1 MFRNNVWFSG
11 SACLSPFVKGAAVK
25 TTQHPKVPDGGAQHQ
40 THVRVLQHL
49 PLKLSAPLTN
59 NQATITFPSPNP
71 RLLTRLKI
79 RLVVTYAT
87 CLMQ

>member
-59 NQATITFPSPNP
+59 TLSVSFFFISFFNQYLFHFWARAVLF
-71 RLLTRLKI
+71 
-79 RLVVTYAT
+79 
-87 CLMQ
+87 Q

>member
-1 MFRNNVWFSG
+1 MFRNMRGKRNNVLFSG

-59 NQATITFPSPNP
+59 NLLLPSPLP
-71 RLLTRLKI
+71 I
-79 RLVVTYAT
+79 PT
-87 CLMQ
+87 C